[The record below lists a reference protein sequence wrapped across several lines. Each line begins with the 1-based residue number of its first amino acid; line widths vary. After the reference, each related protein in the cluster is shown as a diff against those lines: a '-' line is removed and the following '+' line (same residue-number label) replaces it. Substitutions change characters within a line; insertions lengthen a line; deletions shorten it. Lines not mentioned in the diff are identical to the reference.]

1 MYRRKLVGLSGNITT
16 APKTR
21 KLVQTALAI
30 AASRLDVKT
39 EII

>member
-16 APKTR
+16 ASKTR

-30 AASRLDVKT
+30 AATRLDVET